1 MNLIKGEVPLKAGDK
16 VYRLKFTTNALCEL
30 EDLMNMAFSE
40 IIVKALKGIPKV
52 KDARRLLFCAC
63 IEYHR
68 AEVTTLEEAGK
79 IMDLA
84 TFKETWAAV
93 VKAVAAS
100 LPDSDKDST
109 EKKTVSKEE

>member
-30 EDLMNMAFSE
+30 EDLMNTAISE
-40 IIVKALKGIPKV
+40 IIVRALEGIPKL
-52 KDARRLLFCAC
+52 KDARCMLFCAC
-63 IEYHR
+63 IEHHGL
-68 AEVTTLEEAGK
+68 EVTTLEEAGK
-79 IMDLA
+79 IIDLA

-93 VKAVAAS
+93 MKAIAAS

-109 EKKTVSKEE
+109 EKKTASEEK

>member
-30 EDLMNMAFSE
+30 EDLMDMAFSE
-40 IIVKALKGIPKV
+40 IIVRALEGIPKL
-52 KDARRLLFCAC
+52 KDARCLLFCAC
-63 IEYHR
+63 IEHH
-68 AEVTTLEEAGK
+68 ASEVTTLEDAGK
-79 IMDLA
+79 IIDLA

-93 VKAVAAS
+93 VKAMAAS

-109 EKKTVSKEE
+109 EKKTDSKKK